1 MAVVMIMIVVMRV
14 AGRVNV
20 IGVIVIAV
28 AVVIVTGVGVG
39 CHLDDVT
46 RSGAGLKTRKGRR
59 STGATALVVPGRSV
73 QARD

>member
-39 CHLDDVT
+39 YHLDDVT
-46 RSGAGLKTRKGRR
+46 RSRARLKTRKGTR
-59 STGATALVVPGRSV
+59 STGATALVIAGRSV
-73 QARD
+73 EARD

>member
-1 MAVVMIMIVVMRV
+1 VVMRV
-14 AGRVNV
+14 AGRVDV

-46 RSGAGLKTRKGRR
+46 RSRAGLKTRKGAR
-59 STGATALVVPGRSV
+59 STGATALVVAGCSV
-73 QARD
+73 AARD